1 MSIRLQ
7 SNYKFFFLYSN
18 RHFGGGFKIIILLSK
33 TTDKT
38 KCYHLIASTRKMTDV
53 RQAVMEKVYL
63 STTPTCASH

>member
-1 MSIRLQ
+1 M
-7 SNYKFFFLYSN
+7 YSN
-18 RHFGGGFKIIILLSK
+18 RHFGGGGVKMIILLSK